1 MKPFIFTLAML
12 ILFSIFLTYQTD
24 NNTYNRQ
31 LEKLKQVADECS
43 AAAGLFYDED
53 SYSAGLTIYNQE
65 EGKKA
70 IEYIIKKNLGLIDEH
85 SPSDKSYWKDA
96 IKYKVIFFDNS
107 NTVFPYSYTDD
118 LNRFTKLISEP
129 TIIVEINAGKPSFR
143 LKFLQLK
150 NAVRSSAYE
159 YLDR

>member
-24 NNTYNRQ
+24 NNNYNRQ

-43 AAAGLFYDED
+43 AAAGLFYDEEAF
-53 SYSAGLTIYNQE
+53 SAGLTIYNQE

-70 IEYIIKKNLGLIDEH
+70 IEYIIKKNLNLIDEH
-85 SPSDKSYWKDA
+85 SPSDRSYWKDA
-96 IKYKVIFFDNS
+96 INYKVVFFDNS
-107 NTVFPYSYTDD
+107 NTVFPHSYTDD
-118 LNRFTKLISEP
+118 LNRFSKLIAEP
-129 TIIVEINAGKPSFR
+129 TIIVEINAGKPPFR
-143 LKFLQLK
+143 LKFLKLK

-159 YLDR
+159 YLER